1 MAGEEFT
8 QDLRRTSVT
17 WWLADPAAC
26 ADWDNPL
33 DIELNTENER
43 LVLNITCALDEDS
56 TTFTVG
62 SSELDERLTF
72 CDTAGVSRPTQVNP
86 EAVLGLLRDEDRT
99 ATGVFNKALEWLMFP
114 DKEYYLIQRV
124 GDQSKSPDT
133 PIDGTDDLRIMKIRT
148 DYPVDTL
155 ASGDPAMIMQN
166 VLPGGWLRWNLPA
179 IID

>member
-8 QDLRRTSVT
+8 QDLRRNSVT
-17 WWLADPAAC
+17 WWLADPAAV
-26 ADWDNPL
+26 ADWDNPTAA
-33 DIELNTENER
+33 ELNTAEER

-72 CDTAGVSRPTQVNP
+72 CDSTGISRPTQVNP
-86 EAVLGLLRDEDRT
+86 EAALGILRDEDRT
-99 ATGVFNKALEWLMFP
+99 ATGIFNTALEWLMFP

-124 GDQSKSPDT
+124 GDQEKGPEAAISAA
-133 PIDGTDDLRIMKIRT
+133 DDLRIMKIRT

-155 ASGDPAMIMQN
+155 TNGDPAMIMQN
-166 VLPGGWLRWNLPA
+166 VLPAGWLRWNLPVVA
-179 IID
+179 